1 MKEFGRK
8 VISWYKKNKR
18 DLPWRNTEDPYKI
31 WLSEVILQQTRVDQ
45 GMAYYHRFTETF
57 LDVHALAAASE
68 DEILKL
74 WQGLGYYSRARNLHA
89 ASKDIVERFNGDF
102 PDNYDDIKSLKGIGE
117 YTAAAIASFAFKL
130 PHAVV
135 DGNVFRLLSRY
146 FGIKTPIDSSSGKK
160 EFTELANRLL
170 GNHQPHTFN
179 QAMMEFGSKQCKPVS
194 PDCLNCPLQDTCF
207 AFEKKIVSVLPVK
220 SKKTKIRKR
229 YFHYLVIREKDNF
242 FIRQRTEKDIWIGL
256 HDFPMIETET
266 AISGNKVMSTKE
278 WKTHFA
284 TKKSEVVRV
293 SNEFKHILSHQH
305 IHATFYEIKS
315 DLKMFKEEKQ
325 HWKKV
330 NSDTVKEF
338 AVPRLIEEYLKQM
351 VQFKKPIN

>member
-1 MKEFGRK
+1 MKEFGKK

-18 DLPWRNTEDPYKI
+18 DLPWRGIEDPYKI

-45 GMAYYHRFTETF
+45 GMAYYYKFSETYQT
-57 LDVHALAAASE
+57 VHALASASE

-89 ASKDIVERFNGDF
+89 AAKDVVVRFKGKF
-102 PDNYDDIKSLKGIGE
+102 PNNYDDLKSLKGVGE

-135 DGNVFRLLSRY
+135 DGNVFRLVSRY
-146 FGIKTPIDSSSGKK
+146 SGIKTPIDSGQGKK

-170 GNHQPHTFN
+170 GNHPPDIFN
-179 QAMMEFGSKQCKPVS
+179 QAIMEFGSKQCKPVS
-194 PDCLNCPLQDTCF
+194 PDCSTCPLQVSCF
-207 AFEKKIVSVLPVK
+207 AFENKMVASLPVK

-229 YFHYLVIREKDNF
+229 FFHYLVIREKDNF
-242 FIRQRTEKDIWIGL
+242 FIRQRKEKDIWTGL
-256 HDFPMIETET
+256 HDFPLIETDI
-266 AISGNKVMSTKE
+266 AISENKVMATKE
-278 WKTHFA
+278 WKSHFES
-284 TKKSEVVRV
+284 KKSEVLKV

-305 IHATFYEIKS
+305 IHATFYEVRAE
-315 DLKMFKEEKQ
+315 LKLFKEEKQ
-325 HWKKV
+325 NWKKV
-330 NSDTVKEF
+330 NSTSVKEY

-351 VQFKKPIN
+351 